1 MDIARTAIDRPVQ
14 TWLIIL
20 ACLLGGL
27 WAMLTLGRLE
37 DPSFTLKTAIITTPY
52 PGANAEQV
60 EQEVTE
66 RLESAIQQ
74 LPAVD
79 YVRSRSRP
87 GISEVE
93 VEIKRAYPSRNMP
106 QLWDEL
112 RRKIG
117 DAQASLPPGAGPSL
131 VNDDFGD
138 VYGIYYAI
146 TAPELSDAEI
156 RDLSRFL
163 RRELLT
169 VNGVAKVTTAG
180 ERSEALYVDLDSER
194 LASLSV
200 PLEQMI
206 ETLRAASAIA
216 ESGAITLDERRLRI
230 AFSQQLASPAHLE
243 ELRIGRPGT
252 TEQISLG
259 DIATIRRSATELP
272 DHLIRF
278 NGMPAFTLAVAGVA
292 DVNIVEVGQA
302 VDARL
307 HELQERIPLGVELHP
322 IYEQHRVVDD
332 AIGSFLVNLALA
344 VAIVIGVLCLFMGWR
359 AGLVVGATL
368 LLTVLGTLLFM
379 RVLGL
384 EMERISLGAL
394 IIAMGMLVDNAIVV
408 TEGMLIG
415 MQRGAN
421 ARDAASTAAKRT
433 QVPLLGATVIGIMAF
448 AGIGLSPDTTG
459 DLLFSLF
466 AVIAVSLLLSWVLA
480 ITVTPLLGH
489 YLLKT
494 VHDAKMPY
502 TGRLYRGYRRLLEG
516 VLRWRLLTLL
526 SLILFTAGCIFAFG
540 FVKQAFFPASNTPI
554 FFLHYQLPQGTDIRA
569 TDRHMQGLDDFLR
582 AQPEVLS
589 VTQFVGRGASRFVLT
604 YTPER
609 PSSSYGLFMI
619 RTAERDQIDPLAA
632 RLRQRLDVHHPDAQA
647 RIERLMFG
655 PNVVSIEAR
664 FSGPDPV
671 MLRYLGDQAK
681 AIMERDPL
689 VTDIVDD
696 WRQRELVLEPVFD
709 EERARMAGVQRDAA
723 MRALQFATTGIQA
736 ALYRENDRL
745 LPIVLRPPEH
755 ERLDVTRLHER
766 QLESAN
772 GNVPIPLRQ
781 IIERFDT
788 ISEESVIRRRDRM
801 RTLTVQAST
810 VSGVTA
816 SEGLS
821 RIRAPIEAI
830 PLPLGYRLEW
840 GGEYEASGRSRAS
853 LRAQLPLGFLAMLV
867 ISVLLFGKWRQP
879 LILWLV
885 VPMSICGVVIGL
897 LASGMPF
904 TFTALLGLLS
914 LSGMLMKNGIV
925 LLDEIDAQIREGKP
939 GCPAV
944 VEASVSRLRPVVLA
958 AGTTI
963 LGMLPLLGDAFFAS
977 MAATIMGGLAFATLL
992 TLVAVPV
999 LYALLF
1005 GIRPSPK
1012 RVRAGPKH
1020 SHAGQPS

>member
-1 MDIARTAIDRPVQ
+1 MDIARTSIDRPVQ

-37 DPSFTLKTAIITTPY
+37 DPSFTLKTAVITTPY

-87 GISEVE
+87 GVSEID
-93 VEIKRAYPSRNMP
+93 VEIKRAYPSRDMP

-117 DAQASLPPGAGPSL
+117 DAQASLPSGAGPSL

-138 VYGIYYAI
+138 VYGIYYAV

-156 RDLSRFL
+156 RDLSTLL

-169 VNGVAKVTTAG
+169 VSGVAKVSTAG
-180 ERSEALYVDLDSER
+180 ERHEALYVDIDSER
-194 LASLSV
+194 LASLGM
-200 PLEQMI
+200 PLEQVT
-206 ETLRAASAIA
+206 ETLRAANAVA
-216 ESGAITLDERRLRI
+216 GSGAVTLNERRLRI
-230 AFSQQLASPAHLE
+230 ASAPQVVSPTDLA
-243 ELRIGRPGT
+243 ELRLGRPGT
-252 TEQISLG
+252 TQQIRLA
-259 DIATIRRSATELP
+259 DIATIQRAETEVP

-278 NGMPAFTLAVAGVA
+278 NGEPAFTLAVAGVA
-292 DVNIVEVGQA
+292 DANIVEVGQA
-302 VDARL
+302 VIARL
-307 HELQERIPLGVELHP
+307 HDLQERIPLGVELHP
-322 IYEQHRVVDD
+322 IYEQHQVVDD

-344 VAIVIGVLCLFMGWR
+344 VTIVIGVLCLFMGWR
-359 AGLVVGATL
+359 AGLVVGITL
-368 LLTVLGTLLFM
+368 LLTVLGTLPFM
-379 RVLGL
+379 RLLGL

-408 TEGMLIG
+408 AEGMLIG

-421 ARDAASTAAKRT
+421 ARDAANDATRRT

-489 YLLKT
+489 QLLKT
-494 VHDAKMPY
+494 SAQAATPY
-502 TGRLYRGYRRLLEG
+502 TGRIYRGYRLMLGGILRQRVAALL
-516 VLRWRLLTLL
+516 V
-526 SLILFTAGCIFAFG
+526 LILFTVGCFLAFG

-569 TDRHMQGLDDFLR
+569 TDRQMQEIDTFIR
-582 AQPEVLS
+582 AQPEVVSL
-589 VTQFVGRGASRFVLT
+589 TRFVGRGASRFMLT
-604 YTPER
+604 YSPER
-609 PSSSYGLFMI
+609 PNPSYGLFMI
-619 RTAERDQIDPLAA
+619 RTAQRDQIEPLAA
-632 RLRQRLDVHHPDAQA
+632 RLRPWLDASQPSAET

-671 MLRYLGDQAK
+671 TLRQLGEQARR
-681 AIMERDPL
+681 IMEQDAL
-689 VTDIVDD
+689 LTDIVDD
-696 WRQRELVLEPVFD
+696 WRQRELVLTPLFD
-709 EERARMAGVQRDAA
+709 EERARMAGIQRDTA

-736 ALYRENDRL
+736 ATFREDDRL
-745 LPIVLRPPEH
+745 IPIVLRPPEN

-766 QLESAN
+766 QLESAHTN
-772 GNVPIPLRQ
+772 ASIPLRQ
-781 IIERFDT
+781 IVERFDT
-788 ISEESVIRRRDRM
+788 TSEETLIRRRDRV
-801 RTLTVQAST
+801 RTLTVQAGT

-821 RIRAPIEAI
+821 RIRGSIEAI

-867 ISVLLFGKWRQP
+867 ISVLLFGQWRQP

-885 VPMSICGVVIGL
+885 VPMSVCGVVIGL

-939 GCPAV
+939 GVSALV
-944 VEASVSRLRPVVLA
+944 DASVSRLRPVMLA

-977 MAATIMGGLAFATLL
+977 MAVTIMGGLAFATLL

-1005 GIRPSPK
+1005 GIRPLP
-1012 RVRAGPKH
+1012 
-1020 SHAGQPS
+1020 GQDDAPR